1 MVKDLREKDQTT
13 EVLWSVIRNDLRANG
28 TFDRY
33 AVVWVSVVVAA
44 NEVYLVSSSV
54 SKSDRIGDKVNRCIG
69 IFSVDIYDK
78 REFHLMVGSGSSENN
93 QTSSSKSLLASTCS
107 FLKDIFLLIHIW
119 FKIVLFNI

>member
-54 SKSDRIGDKVNRCIG
+54 SKSDRIGDKVKLCSLSKCSK
-69 IFSVDIYDK
+69 F
-78 REFHLMVGSGSSENN
+78 EFNWFHNN
-93 QTSSSKSLLASTCS
+93 KYY
-107 FLKDIFLLIHIW
+107 KDE
-119 FKIVLFNI
+119 